1 MLDPRGRG
9 YVYHMCFDLKR
20 FSDSVPWPRCKMTPF
35 FLRRRSGKPESCH
48 ILLLQKVREF
58 VQKNGEFSPEIDD
71 FLDQVSNYYKKS
83 SSAKEWDDEVCLPF
97 IYKAALLPGTIEK
110 LRLSSEET
118 LKSSLNHVVL
128 RVDENENSET
138 DMELRSVLTQSEIL
152 EFVILPISYAAV
164 ANSDSARLRSALNFA
179 ISFVGALQQKSIEP
193 CEALYCIIASLFWR
207 LGDGVDIIG
216 FLRSRKFHHHFES
229 ETQKKNYGMK
239 ASSEYL
245 QYREDETHIADLKKS
260 GMKAFAETLLM
271 IAVEIPFGLSSK
283 EKNKTHLQPPA
294 NLSEHNTPE
303 NTTNKKEA
311 ALHDSVLIYA
321 VDLLCSVSSHRVA
334 ARHLLKIG
342 RVIDAVSICSKVM
355 FDETVTYHR
364 LKANKLNPPPLKFA
378 DHGTMGE
385 DFFKSTIKASSRMKG
400 NGDFCFCL
408 IQIKLFLNLFVF
420 NSDLSFHQLLYLIID
435 VGKRARLFHHVCKFL
450 LRWDPESFECG
461 RHNDPLTDKP
471 RTRSLNSMSNVNKK
485 IFKKAHSTM
494 SSMETSSNKNKRRF
508 SNHLHV
514 IDENGPA
521 ESNLAKNVP
530 GFPDDLLGGK
540 DSQINIEVRKLYG
553 YAIC

>member
-1 MLDPRGRG
+1 
-9 YVYHMCFDLKR
+9 
-20 FSDSVPWPRCKMTPF
+20 
-35 FLRRRSGKPESCH
+35 
-48 ILLLQKVREF
+48 
-58 VQKNGEFSPEIDD
+58 
-71 FLDQVSNYYKKS
+71 
-83 SSAKEWDDEVCLPF
+83 
-97 IYKAALLPGTIEK
+97 
-110 LRLSSEET
+110 
-118 LKSSLNHVVL
+118 
-128 RVDENENSET
+128 
-138 DMELRSVLTQSEIL
+138 
-152 EFVILPISYAAV
+152 
-164 ANSDSARLRSALNFA
+164 
-179 ISFVGALQQKSIEP
+179 
-193 CEALYCIIASLFWR
+193 
-207 LGDGVDIIG
+207 
-216 FLRSRKFHHHFES
+216 
-229 ETQKKNYGMK
+229 
-239 ASSEYL
+239 
-245 QYREDETHIADLKKS
+245 
-260 GMKAFAETLLM
+260 
-271 IAVEIPFGLSSK
+271 
-283 EKNKTHLQPPA
+283 
-294 NLSEHNTPE
+294 
-303 NTTNKKEA
+303 
-311 ALHDSVLIYA
+311 
-321 VDLLCSVSSHRVA
+321 
-334 ARHLLKIG
+334 
-342 RVIDAVSICSKVM
+342 M

-471 RTRSLNSMSNVNKK
+471 RTRSLNSMPNVNKK